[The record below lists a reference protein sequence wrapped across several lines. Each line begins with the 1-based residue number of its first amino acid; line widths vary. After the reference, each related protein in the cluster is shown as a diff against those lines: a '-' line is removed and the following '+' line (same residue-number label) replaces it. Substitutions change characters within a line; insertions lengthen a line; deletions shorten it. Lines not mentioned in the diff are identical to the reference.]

1 MKEQK
6 MLQIPEYYSL
16 NVATDLGTVWVAV
29 KIDGK
34 SGMLPGIR
42 MDPSVLARLV
52 EAFTVGELGFMSFD
66 EHPKCLTGIAV
77 TQKGKVPSVKLSAR
91 SLVEGDGFPADWE
104 TADPRVFGAAP
115 WDGMM
120 K

>member
-6 MLQIPEYYSL
+6 MQQISEYHSL
-16 NVATDLGTVWVAV
+16 NAATDLGTVSVAV
-29 KIDGK
+29 EIDGK

-52 EAFTVGELGFMSFD
+52 EAFTVGELVFMSFD
-66 EHPKCLTGIAV
+66 EHPKRLTGIAV
-77 TQKGKVPSVKLSAR
+77 TQKGKVPTVKLSAR

-104 TADPRVFGAAP
+104 IADPRVFGAAP